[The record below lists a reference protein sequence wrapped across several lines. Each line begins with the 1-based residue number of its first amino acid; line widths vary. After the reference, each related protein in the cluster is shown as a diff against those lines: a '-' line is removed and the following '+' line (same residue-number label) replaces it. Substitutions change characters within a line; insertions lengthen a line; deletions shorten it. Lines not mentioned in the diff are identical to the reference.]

1 MGLNKAERTGYG
13 TTIMPDI
20 PASPRRP
27 PRVCATCG
35 SDRAHYGFG
44 PPHMLDVPWE
54 TYAAAI
60 VWVCRTCRLP
70 LDGRNKISSH
80 DSVAG

>member
-1 MGLNKAERTGYG
+1 M
-13 TTIMPDI
+13 MPDI
-20 PASPRRP
+20 PSSPRRP

-44 PPHMLDVPWE
+44 LPHMLDVPWE

-60 VWVCRTCRLP
+60 VWVCRTCRP
-70 LDGRNKISSH
+70 PPDGRNKITTSN
-80 DSVAG
+80 DSVAA

>member
-1 MGLNKAERTGYG
+1 
-13 TTIMPDI
+13 MPDI
-20 PASPRRP
+20 LASPRRP

-35 SDRAHYGFG
+35 SNRAHYGFG

-60 VWVCRTCRLP
+60 VWVCSTCRDPRLNRIIRSTAP
-70 LDGRNKISSH
+70 DQA
-80 DSVAG
+80 AG

>member
-1 MGLNKAERTGYG
+1 
-13 TTIMPDI
+13 MPDI
-20 PASPRRP
+20 PALPRRP

-35 SDRAHYGFG
+35 GDRAHYGFG

-60 VWVCRTCRLP
+60 VWVCRTCRS
-70 LDGRNKISSH
+70 DGRESWSCGLQTRSS
-80 DSVAG
+80 D